1 MNKIS
6 KIIISGFLALM
17 LSLNF
22 ATISVADTHNKSA
35 EAEIIKEL
43 KKEIYSL
50 DAEPKKKF
58 LFQSKKKYIPILKE
72 QLAELNKELEK
83 NKEIQALKDKIIKE
97 LLSLGLKPVTE
108 INEIDKDKEIIALR
122 KQLEDFKT
130 KSAAEKK
137 IADKK
142 ATDKKIADDKKNL
155 VEKIKKEI
163 INEIKSLGEEPN
175 TNANNELNKDEE
187 IIALKKQLAEIKSIK
202 EGDDKIAADKKAADK
217 KVADKKAA
225 DEKAADEKNKNRAEV
240 IQSIKN
246 EILFLG
252 ETPIL
257 EFEATNEDGYFDA
270 LRMQIDEIKAIKAQ
284 EEKDIQQAIPNW
296 FIKAPQGT
304 DTMMYV
310 RGTAVVDTLQGS
322 IDMATNAALRALGK
336 KLDSRLNSKVKETVR
351 QAGIGEDLVT
361 KTEINRVSAY
371 VVKEVTI
378 SGWEIL
384 ETKLVTL
391 DNGKYRS
398 FILVKYPVA
407 QAYKAYIA
415 EIEKNPKLKNKLS
428 AIKDTEAFK
437 ELEIFV
443 SEFTGA

>member
-1 MNKIS
+1 MNKFL
-6 KIIISGFLALM
+6 KIITTALLALF

-22 ATISVADTHNKSA
+22 STISVADNHDKSA

-43 KKEIYSL
+43 KKEIYSF
-50 DAEPKKKF
+50 DAEPPKKK

-72 QLAELNKELEK
+72 QLAELKKEEEK
-83 NKEIQALKDKIIKE
+83 NKKVEAL
-97 LLSLGLKPVTE
+97 
-108 INEIDKDKEIIALR
+108 
-122 KQLEDFKT
+122 
-130 KSAAEKK
+130 
-137 IADKK
+137 
-142 ATDKKIADDKKNL
+142 
-155 VEKIKKEI
+155 KKEI
-163 INEIKSLGEEPN
+163 IKEIESLGENPVTEN
-175 TNANNELNKDEE
+175 KEVNKDQE
-187 IIALKKQLAEIKSIK
+187 IIALKKQLEDIKSSK
-202 EGDDKIAADKKAADK
+202 AAEKKKTDAKKAADKKIADKKAADK
-217 KVADKKAA
+217 KAA
-225 DEKAADEKNKNRAEV
+225 DENEQSRAEV

-252 ETPIL
+252 ETPLL
-257 EFEATNEDGYFDA
+257 EFEATNEDEYFDA
-270 LRMQIDEIKAIKAQ
+270 LRKQIDEIKAIKAE
-284 EEKDIQQAIPNW
+284 EEKDIQQSIPSW
-296 FIKAPQGT
+296 FIKIPQGS
-304 DTMMYV
+304 DTMMYI

-322 IDMATNAALRALGK
+322 IDMATNAALRELGK

-407 QAYKAYIA
+407 QAYQAYIS
-415 EIEKNPKLKNKLS
+415 EIENNPKLKNKLS

-437 ELEIFV
+437 ELESFV

>member
-1 MNKIS
+1 MNKFL
-6 KIIISGFLALM
+6 KIITTALLALF

-22 ATISVADTHNKSA
+22 STISVADNHDKSA

-43 KKEIYSL
+43 KKEIYSF
-50 DAEPKKKF
+50 DAEPPKKK

-72 QLAELNKELEK
+72 QLAELKKEEEK
-83 NKEIQALKDKIIKE
+83 NKKVEAL
-97 LLSLGLKPVTE
+97 
-108 INEIDKDKEIIALR
+108 
-122 KQLEDFKT
+122 
-130 KSAAEKK
+130 
-137 IADKK
+137 
-142 ATDKKIADDKKNL
+142 
-155 VEKIKKEI
+155 KKEI
-163 INEIKSLGEEPN
+163 IKEIESLGENPVTEN
-175 TNANNELNKDEE
+175 KEVNKDQE
-187 IIALKKQLAEIKSIK
+187 IIALKKQLEDIKSSK
-202 EGDDKIAADKKAADK
+202 AAEKKKTDDKKAADKKIADKKAADK
-217 KVADKKAA
+217 KAA
-225 DEKAADEKNKNRAEV
+225 DENEQSRAEV

-252 ETPIL
+252 ETPLL
-257 EFEATNEDGYFDA
+257 EFEATNEDEYFDA
-270 LRMQIDEIKAIKAQ
+270 LRKQIDEIKAIKAE
-284 EEKDIQQAIPNW
+284 EEKDIQQSIPSW
-296 FIKAPQGT
+296 FIKLPQGS
-304 DTMMYV
+304 DTMMYI

-322 IDMATNAALRALGK
+322 IDMATNAALRELGK

-407 QAYKAYIA
+407 QAYQAYIS
-415 EIEKNPKLKNKLS
+415 EIENNPKLKNKLS

-437 ELEIFV
+437 ELESFV

>member
-6 KIIISGFLALM
+6 KIIISGFLVIM
-17 LSLNF
+17 LCLNF
-22 ATISVADTHNKSA
+22 ATISIADTHNKSA

-122 KQLEDFKT
+122 KQLEDFKS

-142 ATDKKIADDKKNL
+142 AADKKIADDKKNL

-163 INEIKSLGEEPN
+163 IDEIKSLGEEPN

-187 IIALKKQLAEIKSIK
+187 IIALKEQLAEIKSVK
-202 EGDDKIAADKKAADK
+202 AADKKAADI
-217 KVADKKAA
+217 KAG

-304 DTMMYV
+304 DTMMYI

-322 IDMATNAALRALGK
+322 IDTATNAALRALGK

-398 FILVKYPVA
+398 FVLVKYPVA

>member
-1 MNKIS
+1 MKKFTKILITS
-6 KIIISGFLALM
+6 LLALM
-17 LSLNF
+17 LSLNLV
-22 ATISVADTHNKSA
+22 TVSVADSHDKSA

-83 NKEIQALKDKIIKE
+83 NKEIQAIKDKIIKE

-108 INEIDKDKEIIALR
+108 INEIDRDKEIIALR
-122 KQLEDFKT
+122 KQLEDFKS
-130 KSAAEKK
+130 KSAA
-137 IADKK
+137 
-142 ATDKKIADDKKNL
+142 DKKIDEKKQL
-155 VEKIKKEI
+155 IKKIKSEI
-163 INEIKSLGEEPN
+163 INEIKSLGEEPV

-336 KLDSRLNSKVKETVR
+336 KIDSRLNSKVKETVR

-428 AIKDTEAFK
+428 AIKNTEAFK

>member
-6 KIIISGFLALM
+6 KIIISGFLALI
-17 LSLNF
+17 LCLNF

-50 DAEPKKKF
+50 DAEPIKKF

-122 KQLEDFKT
+122 KQLEDFKS

-142 ATDKKIADDKKNL
+142 AADKKIADDKKNL

-163 INEIKSLGEEPN
+163 IDEIKSLGEEPD

-202 EGDDKIAADKKAADK
+202 EGDDKKAADKKAADK

-398 FILVKYPVA
+398 FVLVKYPVA

>member
-6 KIIISGFLALM
+6 RIIISVFLALI
-17 LSLNF
+17 LCLNF
-22 ATISVADTHNKSA
+22 ATISAADTHSKSA
-35 EAEIIKEL
+35 ETEIIKEL
-43 KKEIYSL
+43 KKEIYNL
-50 DAEPKKKF
+50 DAEPKKKAH

-72 QLAELNKELEK
+72 QLTELKKEEEK
-83 NKEIQALKDKIIKE
+83 NKKVEAL
-97 LLSLGLKPVTE
+97 
-108 INEIDKDKEIIALR
+108 
-122 KQLEDFKT
+122 
-130 KSAAEKK
+130 
-137 IADKK
+137 
-142 ATDKKIADDKKNL
+142 
-155 VEKIKKEI
+155 KKEI
-163 INEIKSLGEEPN
+163 IKEIESLGENPVTEN
-175 TNANNELNKDEE
+175 KEVNKDQE
-187 IIALKKQLAEIKSIK
+187 IIALKKQLEDIKSSK
-202 EGDDKIAADKKAADK
+202 AAEKKKTDDKKAADKKIADKKAADK
-217 KVADKKAA
+217 KAA
-225 DEKAADEKNKNRAEV
+225 DENEQSRAEV

-252 ETPIL
+252 ETPLL
-257 EFEATNEDGYFDA
+257 EFEATNEDEYFDA
-270 LRMQIDEIKAIKAQ
+270 LRKQIDEIKAIKAE
-284 EEKDIQQAIPNW
+284 EEKDIQQSIPSW
-296 FIKAPQGT
+296 FIKLPQGS
-304 DTMMYV
+304 DTMMYI

-322 IDMATNAALRALGK
+322 IDMATNAALRELGK

-407 QAYKAYIA
+407 QAYQAYIS
-415 EIEKNPKLKNKLS
+415 EIENNPKLKNKLS

-437 ELEIFV
+437 ELESFV

>member
-1 MNKIS
+1 MNKFL
-6 KIIISGFLALM
+6 KIITTALLALF

-22 ATISVADTHNKSA
+22 STISVADNHDKSA
-35 EAEIIKEL
+35 EAEIVKEL
-43 KKEIYSL
+43 KKEIYSF
-50 DAEPKKKF
+50 DAEPPKKK

-72 QLAELNKELEK
+72 QLAELKKEEEK
-83 NKEIQALKDKIIKE
+83 NKKVEAL
-97 LLSLGLKPVTE
+97 
-108 INEIDKDKEIIALR
+108 
-122 KQLEDFKT
+122 
-130 KSAAEKK
+130 
-137 IADKK
+137 
-142 ATDKKIADDKKNL
+142 
-155 VEKIKKEI
+155 KKEI
-163 INEIKSLGEEPN
+163 IKEIESLGENPVTEN
-175 TNANNELNKDEE
+175 KEVNKDQE
-187 IIALKKQLAEIKSIK
+187 IIALKKQLEDIKSSK
-202 EGDDKIAADKKAADK
+202 AAEKKKTDDKKAADKKIADKKAADK
-217 KVADKKAA
+217 KAA
-225 DEKAADEKNKNRAEV
+225 DENEQSRAEV

-252 ETPIL
+252 ETPLL
-257 EFEATNEDGYFDA
+257 EFEATNEDEYFDA
-270 LRMQIDEIKAIKAQ
+270 LRKQIDEIKAIKAE
-284 EEKDIQQAIPNW
+284 EEKDIQQSIPSW
-296 FIKAPQGT
+296 FIKLPQGS
-304 DTMMYV
+304 DTMMYI

-322 IDMATNAALRALGK
+322 IDMATNAALRELGK

-407 QAYKAYIA
+407 QAYQAYIS
-415 EIEKNPKLKNKLS
+415 EIENNPKLKNKLS

-437 ELEIFV
+437 ELESFV

>member
-17 LSLNF
+17 LCFNF

-83 NKEIQALKDKIIKE
+83 NKEIQVLKDKIIKE

-122 KQLEDFKT
+122 KQLEDFKS

-142 ATDKKIADDKKNL
+142 AADKKIADDKKNL

-163 INEIKSLGEEPN
+163 IDEIKSLGEEPN

-202 EGDDKIAADKKAADK
+202 EGDDKKVADKKAADK
-217 KVADKKAA
+217 KIADKKAADKKAA
-225 DEKAADEKNKNRAEV
+225 DENEQSRAEV

-252 ETPIL
+252 ETPLL
-257 EFEATNEDGYFDA
+257 EFEATNEDEYFDA
-270 LRMQIDEIKAIKAQ
+270 LRKQIDEIKAIKAE
-284 EEKDIQQAIPNW
+284 EEKDIQQSIPSW
-296 FIKAPQGT
+296 FIKLPQGS
-304 DTMMYV
+304 DTMMYI

-322 IDMATNAALRALGK
+322 IDMATNAALRELGK

-407 QAYKAYIA
+407 QAYQAYIS
-415 EIEKNPKLKNKLS
+415 EIENNPKLKNKLS

-437 ELEIFV
+437 ELESFV

>member
-1 MNKIS
+1 MNKFL
-6 KIIISGFLALM
+6 KIITTALLALF

-22 ATISVADTHNKSA
+22 STISVADNHDKSA

-43 KKEIYSL
+43 KKEIYSF
-50 DAEPKKKF
+50 DAEPPKKK

-72 QLAELNKELEK
+72 QLAELKKEEEK
-83 NKEIQALKDKIIKE
+83 NKKVEAL
-97 LLSLGLKPVTE
+97 
-108 INEIDKDKEIIALR
+108 
-122 KQLEDFKT
+122 
-130 KSAAEKK
+130 
-137 IADKK
+137 
-142 ATDKKIADDKKNL
+142 
-155 VEKIKKEI
+155 KKEI
-163 INEIKSLGEEPN
+163 IKEIESLGENPVTEN
-175 TNANNELNKDEE
+175 KEVNKDQE
-187 IIALKKQLAEIKSIK
+187 IIALKKQLEDIKSSK
-202 EGDDKIAADKKAADK
+202 AAEKKKTDDKKAADKKIADKKAADK
-217 KVADKKAA
+217 KAA
-225 DEKAADEKNKNRAEV
+225 DENEQSRAEV

-252 ETPIL
+252 ETPFL
-257 EFEATNEDGYFDA
+257 EFEATNEDEYFDA
-270 LRMQIDEIKAIKAQ
+270 LRKQIDEIKAIKAE
-284 EEKDIQQAIPNW
+284 EEKDIQQSIPSW
-296 FIKAPQGT
+296 FIKIPQGS
-304 DTMMYV
+304 DTMMYI

-322 IDMATNAALRALGK
+322 IDMATNAALRELGK

-407 QAYKAYIA
+407 QAYQA
-415 EIEKNPKLKNKLS
+415 
-428 AIKDTEAFK
+428 
-437 ELEIFV
+437 
-443 SEFTGA
+443 G

>member
-1 MNKIS
+1 MNKFL
-6 KIIISGFLALM
+6 KIITTALLALF

-22 ATISVADTHNKSA
+22 STISVADNHDKSA

-43 KKEIYSL
+43 KKEIYSF
-50 DAEPKKKF
+50 DAEPPKKK

-72 QLAELNKELEK
+72 QLAELKKEEEK
-83 NKEIQALKDKIIKE
+83 NKKIEAL
-97 LLSLGLKPVTE
+97 
-108 INEIDKDKEIIALR
+108 
-122 KQLEDFKT
+122 
-130 KSAAEKK
+130 
-137 IADKK
+137 
-142 ATDKKIADDKKNL
+142 
-155 VEKIKKEI
+155 KKEI
-163 INEIKSLGEEPN
+163 IKEIESLGENPVTEN
-175 TNANNELNKDEE
+175 KEVNKDQE
-187 IIALKKQLAEIKSIK
+187 IIALKKQLEDIKSSK
-202 EGDDKIAADKKAADK
+202 AAEKKKTDDKKAADKKIADKKAADK
-217 KVADKKAA
+217 KAA
-225 DEKAADEKNKNRAEV
+225 DENEQSRAEV

-252 ETPIL
+252 ETPLL
-257 EFEATNEDGYFDA
+257 EFEATNEDEYFDA
-270 LRMQIDEIKAIKAQ
+270 LRKQIDEIKAIKAE
-284 EEKDIQQAIPNW
+284 EEKDIQQSIPSW
-296 FIKAPQGT
+296 FIKLPQGS
-304 DTMMYV
+304 DTMMYI

-322 IDMATNAALRALGK
+322 IDMATNAALRELGK

-391 DNGKYRS
+391 DNGKFRS

-407 QAYKAYIA
+407 QAYQAYIS
-415 EIEKNPKLKNKLS
+415 EIENNPKLKNKLS

-437 ELEIFV
+437 ELESFV

>member
-1 MNKIS
+1 MKRLLACLF
-6 KIIISGFLALM
+6 II
-17 LSLNF
+17 LNF
-22 ATISVADTHNKSA
+22 IFTTMSMADSHNKSTKS
-35 EAEIIKEL
+35 EIIKEL

-50 DAEPKKKF
+50 DVEPKKKEF
-58 LFQSKKKYIPILKE
+58 LLQSKKKYIPILKE
-72 QLAELNKELEK
+72 QLAELKKELEK
-83 NKEIQALKDKIIKE
+83 NNEIQAIKDKIIK
-97 LLSLGLKPVTE
+97 
-108 INEIDKDKEIIALR
+108 DKII
-122 KQLEDFKT
+122 K
-130 KSAAEKK
+130 
-137 IADKK
+137 
-142 ATDKKIADDKKNL
+142 DKKIADNKKKL
-155 VEKIKKEI
+155 VEKIK
-163 INEIKSLGEEPN
+163 NEIKSLGEEPN
-175 TNANNELNKDEE
+175 TSANNKLNKDNE

-202 EGDDKIAADKKAADK
+202 KAANKKAADNSK
-217 KVADKKAA
+217 NKAA
-225 DEKAADEKNKNRAEV
+225 V
-240 IQSIKN
+240 IQFIKN

-257 EFEATNEDGYFDA
+257 EFEATNQDEYFEA
-270 LRMQIDEIKAIKAQ
+270 LRMQIEKIEAIKIQ
-284 EEKDIQQAIPNW
+284 EEIDIQQAIPNW
-296 FIKAPQGT
+296 FIRAPKGT
-304 DTMMYV
+304 DTMIYV

-322 IDMATNAALRALGK
+322 IDMATNAALRGLGK
-336 KLDSRLNSKVKETVR
+336 KIDSRLNSKVKEKVR

-415 EIEKNPKLKNKLS
+415 KIEKNPKLKNKLS
-428 AIKDTEAFK
+428 AIKNTKTFK

-443 SEFTGA
+443 SEFTGV

>member
-17 LSLNF
+17 LCLNF

-35 EAEIIKEL
+35 ESEIIKEL

-50 DAEPKKKF
+50 DAEPIKKF

-122 KQLEDFKT
+122 KQLEDFKS
-130 KSAAEKK
+130 KSAADKK

-142 ATDKKIADDKKNL
+142 AADKKTKDEKKQL
-155 VEKIKKEI
+155 IEKIKSEI
-163 INEIKSLGEEPN
+163 INEIKSLGEEPV

-187 IIALKKQLAEIKSIK
+187 IIALKKQLAEIKSV
-202 EGDDKIAADKKAADK
+202 KAADK
-217 KVADKKAA
+217 KVADKKAG

-407 QAYKAYIA
+407 QAYKAYIT

-428 AIKDTEAFK
+428 AIKNTEAFK

>member
-1 MNKIS
+1 MNKFL
-6 KIIISGFLALM
+6 KIITTALLALF

-22 ATISVADTHNKSA
+22 STISVADNHDKSA

-43 KKEIYSL
+43 KKEIYSF
-50 DAEPKKKF
+50 DAEPPKKK

-72 QLAELNKELEK
+72 QLAELKKEEEK
-83 NKEIQALKDKIIKE
+83 NKKVEAL
-97 LLSLGLKPVTE
+97 
-108 INEIDKDKEIIALR
+108 
-122 KQLEDFKT
+122 
-130 KSAAEKK
+130 
-137 IADKK
+137 
-142 ATDKKIADDKKNL
+142 
-155 VEKIKKEI
+155 KKEI
-163 INEIKSLGEEPN
+163 IKEIESLGENPVTEN
-175 TNANNELNKDEE
+175 KEVNKDQE
-187 IIALKKQLAEIKSIK
+187 IIALKKQLEDIKSSK
-202 EGDDKIAADKKAADK
+202 AAEKKKNDDKKAADKKIADKKAADK
-217 KVADKKAA
+217 KAA
-225 DEKAADEKNKNRAEV
+225 DENEQSRAEV

-252 ETPIL
+252 ETPLL
-257 EFEATNEDGYFDA
+257 EFEATNEDEYFDA
-270 LRMQIDEIKAIKAQ
+270 LRKQIDEIKAIKAE
-284 EEKDIQQAIPNW
+284 EEKDIQQSIPSW
-296 FIKAPQGT
+296 FIKLPQGS
-304 DTMMYV
+304 DTMMYI

-322 IDMATNAALRALGK
+322 IDMATNAALRELGK

-407 QAYKAYIA
+407 QAYQAYIS
-415 EIEKNPKLKNKLS
+415 EIENNPKLKNKLS

-437 ELEIFV
+437 ELESFV

>member
-17 LSLNF
+17 LCFNF

-50 DAEPKKKF
+50 DAEPIKKF

-122 KQLEDFKT
+122 KQLEDFKS

-142 ATDKKIADDKKNL
+142 AADKKIADDKKNL

-163 INEIKSLGEEPN
+163 IDEIKSLGEEPN

-202 EGDDKIAADKKAADK
+202 DGDEKKAADKKVADK

>member
-6 KIIISGFLALM
+6 KIIISAFLALM
-17 LSLNF
+17 LCFNF

-50 DAEPKKKF
+50 DAEPIKKF

-122 KQLEDFKT
+122 KQLEDFKS

-142 ATDKKIADDKKNL
+142 AADKKIADDKKNL

-163 INEIKSLGEEPN
+163 IDEIKSLGEEPN

-202 EGDDKIAADKKAADK
+202 EGDDKKVADKKAADK
-217 KVADKKAA
+217 KIADKKAA
-225 DEKAADEKNKNRAEV
+225 DEKASNEKNKNRAEV

-415 EIEKNPKLKNKLS
+415 EIEKNPKLKDKLS

>member
-6 KIIISGFLALM
+6 KIIISSFLALM
-17 LSLNF
+17 LCLNF

-35 EAEIIKEL
+35 ESEIIKEL

-50 DAEPKKKF
+50 DAEPIKKF

-142 ATDKKIADDKKNL
+142 AADKKIADDKKNL

-163 INEIKSLGEEPN
+163 IDEIKSLGEEPN

-202 EGDDKIAADKKAADK
+202 EGDDKKAADEKAANK
-217 KVADKKAA
+217 KIADKKAA
-225 DEKAADEKNKNRAEV
+225 DEKASNEKNKNRAEV

-351 QAGIGEDLVT
+351 QAGIGEDIVT

-415 EIEKNPKLKNKLS
+415 EIEKNPKLKDKLS

>member
-1 MNKIS
+1 MKKFTKILITS
-6 KIIISGFLALM
+6 LLALM

-22 ATISVADTHNKSA
+22 VTVSVADSHDKSA

-83 NKEIQALKDKIIKE
+83 NKEIQAIKDKIIKE

-108 INEIDKDKEIIALR
+108 INEIDRDKEIIALR
-122 KQLEDFKT
+122 KQLEDFKS
-130 KSAAEKK
+130 KSAA
-137 IADKK
+137 
-142 ATDKKIADDKKNL
+142 DKKIDEKKQL
-155 VEKIKKEI
+155 IKKIKSEI
-163 INEIKSLGEEPN
+163 INEIKSLGEEPV

-187 IIALKKQLAEIKSIK
+187 IIALKKQLAEIKSV
-202 EGDDKIAADKKAADK
+202 KAADK
-217 KVADKKAA
+217 KVADKKAG

-257 EFEATNEDGYFDA
+257 EFEATSEDGYFDA

-428 AIKDTEAFK
+428 AIKNTEAFK

>member
-17 LSLNF
+17 LCLNF

-50 DAEPKKKF
+50 DAEPIKKF

-122 KQLEDFKT
+122 KQLEDFKS

-142 ATDKKIADDKKNL
+142 AADKKIADDKKNL

-163 INEIKSLGEEPN
+163 IDEIKSLGEEPN

-202 EGDDKIAADKKAADK
+202 EGDDKKVADKKAADK
-217 KVADKKAA
+217 KIADKKAA

>member
-122 KQLEDFKT
+122 KQLEDFKS

-142 ATDKKIADDKKNL
+142 AADKKTKDEKKQL
-155 VEKIKKEI
+155 IEKIKSEI
-163 INEIKSLGEEPN
+163 INEIKSLGEEPV

-202 EGDDKIAADKKAADK
+202 EGDDKKAADEKAANK
-217 KVADKKAA
+217 KIADKKAA
-225 DEKAADEKNKNRAEV
+225 DEKASNEKNINRAEV

-415 EIEKNPKLKNKLS
+415 EIEKNPKLKDKLS